1 MVLAYQKFGDGLKRH
16 VRILVVTRMK
26 PGMANAS
33 FRTVNP
39 LRLMQVGLGP
49 HGRNWAR
56 RVIPHIPEVDLV
68 AYVDTDTRALAIL
81 REESNVPVERCF
93 ESLED
98 AIAVTKPEALL
109 NTTALPGHAPI
120 IRAGLDAGLHVL
132 VEKPFAPSLAIAQQ
146 LVDAAAMRNLVL
158 MVSQNYR
165 FFPAPRMIARLVREE
180 QLGALHEVSI
190 DFRRY
195 SAAGPGGRGRHHLE
209 VQPLLVDMS
218 IHHFDLT
225 RLILGREPERLFCE
239 AWNPAWTSFSGP
251 SVAFAMID
259 FDDVMVSYRA
269 SWVSAGPVTPWAG
282 EWSMEFEHG
291 EVVWTSAA
299 DSDVTQDRVVLRPR
313 AGRARTLKLP
323 AVQRTGTS
331 GTLTEFADA
340 IRSGREPETSGRN
353 NIGTIALMAAAVESA
368 TLRRPVTIF
377 ETTGAAA
384 AI

>member
-1 MVLAYQKFGDGLKRH
+1 
-16 VRILVVTRMK
+16 
-26 PGMANAS
+26 
-33 FRTVNP
+33 
-39 LRLMQVGLGP
+39 
-49 HGRNWAR
+49 
-56 RVIPHIPEVDLV
+56 
-68 AYVDTDTRALAIL
+68 
-81 REESNVPVERCF
+81 
-93 ESLED
+93 
-98 AIAVTKPEALL
+98 
-109 NTTALPGHAPI
+109 
-120 IRAGLDAGLHVL
+120 
-132 VEKPFAPSLAIAQQ
+132 
-146 LVDAAAMRNLVL
+146 
-158 MVSQNYR
+158 
-165 FFPAPRMIARLVREE
+165 
-180 QLGALHEVSI
+180 
-190 DFRRY
+190 
-195 SAAGPGGRGRHHLE
+195 
-209 VQPLLVDMS
+209 
-218 IHHFDLT
+218 
-225 RLILGREPERLFCE
+225 
-239 AWNPAWTSFSGP
+239 
-251 SVAFAMID
+251 MID